1 MINFGWFNF
10 ASYYNQIACNLIV
23 IAIALD
29 GKQKKVIRKVI
40 FPPKSQI
47 RFKGGDLSD
56 LEVNIKKFLIFF
68 TNNFNNKKMAQ
79 SVKK

>member
-1 MINFGWFNF
+1 VINFGWFNF
-10 ASYYNQIACNLIV
+10 ASYYNQIA
-23 IAIALD
+23 LD
-29 GKQKKVIRKVI
+29 GKQKKVIRIVI

-47 RFKGGDLSD
+47 RFKGGDLAD